1 MKVLVTG
8 ATGFLGKALAR
19 RLHARGDQVTALGRN
34 PSILAELEHEGLRPL
49 RADLG
54 AGAAIRAAC
63 QGQEIV
69 FHAGALSSAWG
80 SAEAFFRA
88 NVLGTR
94 HVIAGCEAAGVR
106 RLVHVSTPSIY
117 FRFES
122 RLDVRED
129 APLPAQPANEY
140 VRTKLLAE
148 AEIDRAFGRGLPV
161 ITIRPRAI
169 FGEGDNAILPRLISR
184 LASGRLRVIGDGQN
198 LTDLTYVE
206 NVVDALILCA
216 EAPET
221 LLGRKYN
228 ITNGEPLPLWGLIR
242 QVCEALGYAY
252 PQKRIPYPAAIGLAT
267 VLEVVSRILPGQPEP
282 LLTRYM
288 VGVLAKSTTLDISAA
303 CRDLGYAPRV
313 SVQEGFERFVIW
325 WKTHNPLIDTNFH

>member
-19 RLHARGDQVTALGRN
+19 RLHARGDEVTALGRN
-34 PSILAELEHEGLRPL
+34 PSILAELAREGLRPL

-54 AGAAIRAAC
+54 DEAAIRAAC

-69 FHAGALSSAWG
+69 FHSGALSSAWG
-80 SAEAFFRA
+80 PASEFFRA

-122 RLDVRED
+122 RLEVRED

-140 VRTKLLAE
+140 ARTKLLAE
-148 AEIDRAFGRGLPV
+148 AEIDQAHARGLPV
-161 ITIRPRAI
+161 ISIRPRAI

-198 LTDLTYVE
+198 ITDLTYVE
-206 NVVDALILCA
+206 NVVDALLLCA
-216 EAPET
+216 EAPEN

-228 ITNGEPLPLWGLIR
+228 LTNGEPLPLWGLIR
-242 QVCEALGYAY
+242 QVCAALGYEY
-252 PQKRIPYPAAIGLAT
+252 PRRSIPYPVAMGLAT
-267 VLEVVSRILPGQPEP
+267 VLEGVSRLLPGQPEP

-303 CRDLGYAPRV
+303 RRDLGYAPRV
-313 SVQEGFERFVIW
+313 SVQEGFERFVRW
-325 WKTHNPLIDTNFH
+325 WKAQSH

>member
-19 RLHARGDQVTALGRN
+19 RLHARGDEVTALGRN
-34 PSILAELEHEGLRPL
+34 PSILAELEREGLRPL

-54 AGAAIRAAC
+54 DGAAIRAAC
-63 QGQEIV
+63 QGQEVV
-69 FHAGALSSAWG
+69 FHSGALSSAWG
-80 SAEAFFRA
+80 SASEFFRA

-94 HVIAGCEAAGVR
+94 HVIAGCDAAGVR
-106 RLVHVSTPSIY
+106 RLVYVSTPSIY

-122 RLDVRED
+122 RLEVRED
-129 APLPAQPANEY
+129 ALLPTQPANEY
-140 VRTKLLAE
+140 ARTKLLAE
-148 AEIDRAFGRGLPV
+148 AEIDQAHTRGLPV
-161 ITIRPRAI
+161 ISIRPRAI

-198 LTDLTYVE
+198 ITDLTYVE
-206 NVVDALILCA
+206 NVVDALLLCA
-216 EAPET
+216 EAHET

-242 QVCEALGYAY
+242 QVCAAFGYEY

-267 VLEVVSRILPGQPEP
+267 VLEGVSRLMPGQPEP

-303 CRDLGYAPRV
+303 RRDLGYVPRV
-313 SVQEGFERFVIW
+313 SVQEGFERFVRW
-325 WKTHNPLIDTNFH
+325 WKKQNPPIDTNLH

>member
-1 MKVLVTG
+1 MKTLVTG

-19 RLHARGDQVTALGRN
+19 RLKTRGDEVTVLGRN
-34 PSILAELEHEGLRPL
+34 PAILAELEREGLRPL
-49 RADLG
+49 RGDLAD
-54 AGAAIRAAC
+54 AAVVQTAC
-63 QGQEIV
+63 QGQELV

-80 SAEAFFRA
+80 PAEAFYRA

-94 HVIAGCEAAGVR
+94 NVIAGCEAGGVR

-122 RLDVRED
+122 RLAVAENS
-129 APLPAQPANEY
+129 PLPAKTANEY
-140 VRTKLLAE
+140 ARTKLLAE
-148 AEIDRAFGRGLPV
+148 GEIDRACARGLPV

-184 LASGRLRVIGDGQN
+184 LQSGRLRIIGDGLN
-198 LTDLTYVE
+198 ITDLTYVE
-206 NVVDALILCA
+206 NVVDALLLCA
-216 EAPET
+216 EAPDA

-228 ITNGEPLPLWGLIR
+228 ITNGEPQLLWGLIE
-242 QVCEALGYAY
+242 QLCAALGYQY
-252 PQKRIPYPAAIGLAT
+252 PRRRISYPAAMALAA
-267 VLEVVSRILPGQPEP
+267 VLEAVCRRLPGQPEP

-303 CRDLGYAPRV
+303 RRDLGYRPRV
-313 SVQEGFERFVIW
+313 SVQAGFERFLHAW
-325 WKTHNPLIDTNFH
+325 QMEHA